1 MSNNQK
7 IVLPVSIGDYANVL
21 QYFMAQIFDVK
32 IIAYVLDQ
40 LQDKISLIESL
51 DVISWT
57 FSNQLTLRVHALV
70 KRIGGT

>member
-40 LQDKISLIESL
+40 LQDKISLIESFKWWL
-51 DVISWT
+51 SLKGCLQYRPI
-57 FSNQLTLRVHALV
+57 FLINERNYC
-70 KRIGGT
+70 